1 MKFRT
6 KIRYLII
13 AREGKP
19 IGILNVSAVA
29 PHYPFSRRKFFQK
42 RSFEERKFDWTKKK
56 KKKNRVCG
64 EFDASASR
72 SLTCDVSFVGCT
84 SITAP

>member
-42 RSFEERKFDWTKKK
+42 RSFEERKFD
-56 KKKNRVCG
+56 RRRRI
-64 EFDASASR
+64 ES
-72 SLTCDVSFVGCT
+72 VGNFT
-84 SITAP
+84 EPHM